1 MGAAA
6 STTPAADDLAARVES
21 WVTSGGD
28 RCAAALAALEAASPA
43 LAAALR
49 SADAD
54 AVRGALAAPAAA
66 DGAEANAAE
75 SAAPTTKRY
84 KPSENSGAASCGQYC
99 KRKATRAKCCNLR
112 ATARSCV

>member
-84 KPSENSGAASCGQYC
+84 KPSENSGTAFVRAVLQKEGNAS
-99 KRKATRAKCCNLR
+99 KVL
-112 ATARSCV
+112 